1 MSQYLLASFST
12 ASLIFLLSPVAPGPW
27 LCSGLGCSDLCS
39 EASSLSQGH
48 ILVHCWYIHTLA
60 APRMAPRVPHPSP
73 AGVSSG
79 AVLSGSEG
87 LSYLVA
93 AGSS

>member
-27 LCSGLGCSDLCS
+27 LCSGLGYSDLCS

-48 ILVHCWYIHTLA
+48 ILVHCWYIQGNRRSLA
-60 APRMAPRVPHPSP
+60 WPPASPTPVPQ
-73 AGVSSG
+73 V
-79 AVLSGSEG
+79 
-87 LSYLVA
+87 
-93 AGSS
+93 